1 MHLVERAKDMMVAT
15 GAEWVL
21 WLLVVLS
28 VISLTMILERLLALR
43 VLRAD
48 VDAMRT
54 ALVGGL
60 RQGGFARGREVMAK
74 FRHPAARIVQRA
86 MIDAEWTTT
95 SKQAED
101 VMAAET
107 IAQRRMLEKR
117 FNFLATLGANAP
129 FIGLFGTVVGI
140 LQAFEGLGRAGAAQA
155 AGAMAPQAVMSSIAE
170 ALVATAVGLGV
181 AIPAVFAYNLFQRWL
196 RSAFDDARMLS
207 LEVVAWLDGQ
217 PARSPAA
224 SREPARAEREPARDR
239 TSAVPA
245 SRPSR
250 SVEALA

>member
-21 WLLVVLS
+21 WLLIVLS
-28 VISLTMILERLLALR
+28 VISLAMILERLLALR
-43 VLRAD
+43 VLRGD
-48 VDAMRT
+48 VDAMRV
-54 ALVGGL
+54 ALASGL
-60 RQGGFARGREVMAK
+60 RQGGFARGREVMKK

-86 MIDAEWTTT
+86 MIDSEWTTNA
-95 SKQAED
+95 KQAED
-101 VMAAET
+101 AMAAET

-140 LQAFEGLGRAGAAQA
+140 LQAFEGLGRAGVAQA

-207 LEVVAWLDGQ
+207 LEVLAWLDAQDGS
-217 PARSPAA
+217 R
-224 SREPARAEREPARDR
+224 REPACADVEPAHEPAREH

-250 SVEALA
+250 SLEAVA